1 MAVKPEKQS
10 GRATLTEVAARAGVS
25 ATTAS
30 LVLSGKAQNRRIS
43 AEAHTRVLRAAEELN
58 YAPNL
63 LVRSLRHGRTHIV
76 SFYNSFRNRQ
86 SHDLY
91 MDKLA
96 SSVEYAGGTLGYDI
110 LVHCRF
116 ERSPKETY
124 EFLNGGLADGVLL
137 FAPRADDPM
146 VDLLRR
152 SILPVV
158 LLNTRDPEGE
168 FPSVADDG
176 FSGMVLV
183 ADALVA
189 AGHRHI
195 SMISGAGPH
204 VRDANQRVELLRKNL
219 EQRGI
224 ELPANRVFDSG
235 DDKLELVKRILEQA
249 PETTAI
255 FCWHDRVAYQV
266 LEALETLG
274 VPVPGQIS
282 VVGYDGIRWP
292 STTSHTAASVHVE
305 LEHLAERGM
314 NILDRYIQGYQG
326 PLLEETLTTVF
337 HPGTTLGPPPK
348 S

>member
-1 MAVKPEKQS
+1 MATKPEKQS

-30 LVLSGKAQNRRIS
+30 LVLSGKAHHRRIS
-43 AEAHTRVLRAAEELN
+43 AEAHTRVRLAAEELN

-63 LVRSLRHGRTHIV
+63 LVRSLRRGRTHIV

-137 FAPRADDPM
+137 FAPLSDDPM

-158 LLNTRDPEGE
+158 LLNTRDPEKE

-176 FSGMVLV
+176 VTGMELV
-183 ADALVA
+183 ADALA
-189 AGHRHI
+189 DTGHRNI

-204 VRDANQRVELLRKNL
+204 VRDANRRVELLRDNL
-219 EQRGI
+219 RKRGAD
-224 ELPANRVFDSG
+224 LPERRVFDSG
-235 DDKLELVKRILEQA
+235 DDKVALVKRILEEA

-266 LEALETLG
+266 LEALEVLG
-274 VPVPGQIS
+274 VSVPGHIS
-282 VVGYDGIRWP
+282 VVGYDGLRWP
-292 STTSHTAASVHVE
+292 SSTSHTAASVHVQ
-305 LEHLAERGM
+305 LEQLAERGM
-314 NILDRYIQGYQG
+314 HLLDRYIQGYEG
-326 PLLEETLTTVF
+326 PLLEETLPTTF
-337 HPGTTLGPPPK
+337 DHGTTLGPPRQ